1 MISAARRSWNSKS
14 KKEAGDK
21 TDDYA
26 SPSTARAGRRVPAD
40 RQFRLYDHSAIRSGS
55 WMTFLQIR
63 IRLRSNIEVLPAFS
77 AIAQQEYPPQKFL
90 TPESIIGI
98 RGFFRV
104 KENLCV

>member
-1 MISAARRSWNSKS
+1 
-14 KKEAGDK
+14 
-21 TDDYA
+21 
-26 SPSTARAGRRVPAD
+26 
-40 RQFRLYDHSAIRSGS
+40 
-55 WMTFLQIR
+55 MTFLQIR

-77 AIAQQEYPPQKFL
+77 ALAQQEYPPQKFL